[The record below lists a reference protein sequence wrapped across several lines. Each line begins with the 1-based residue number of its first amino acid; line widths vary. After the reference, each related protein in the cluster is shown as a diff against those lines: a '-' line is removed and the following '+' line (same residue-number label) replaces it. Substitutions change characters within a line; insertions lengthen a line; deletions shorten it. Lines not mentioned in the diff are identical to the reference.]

1 MELTVAQYKTL
12 KSLERA
18 LNECIKANL
27 GIKINDGKIEYEEAE
42 KDLSFSSYTTAES

>member
-18 LNECIKANL
+18 LDECTKANL
-27 GIKINDGKIEYEEAE
+27 EIKIINGEIKYEEAE
-42 KDLSFSSYTTAES
+42 KKLPFSTYATAEN